1 MKAAVLYGN
10 EDIRYDDYPTPE
22 TLPGTVKVKV
32 HCSGI
37 CGSDVPRVLHNGAH
51 FYPVVLGHEF
61 SGEIVEVG
69 EGVENLAVGDR
80 VSGAP
85 LLPCMQCADCQQ
97 GNYALC
103 KHYSFIGSR
112 QQGSFAEYVV
122 LPAKNAVKF
131 DASVSYEQGAL
142 FEPST
147 VALHGVLC
155 NEMQGGKHVAVLGCG
170 TIGIFTAQ
178 WAKILGARTVTVF
191 DISPERLELAA
202 KLGASYGINTLE
214 EGFMDQAMAITGG
227 KGFDYVFET
236 AGVTTTMQMAFQLA
250 ANKANVC
257 FIGTPTR
264 DLTFT
269 PKLFENMNRKEFKLT
284 GSWMSYSAPFPG
296 KEWEMTAHYFGTG
309 QLKYDPAMIFRK
321 YPLSQAAE
329 AFDLYHNPAQVKG
342 RVMLVSEE

>member
-1 MKAAVLYGN
+1 VLTSALLLLSFICSFLHLGLCIGLLALSCLAWMITGVLTAQMLNQDNVSGKFWLSYVIGAVLVIVVGYYVMPGLFLKAAG
-10 EDIRYDDYPTPE
+10 
-22 TLPGTVKVKV
+22 
-32 HCSGI
+32 GI
-37 CGSDVPRVLHNGAH
+37 
-51 FYPVVLGHEF
+51 
-61 SGEIVEVG
+61 
-69 EGVENLAVGDR
+69 AV
-80 VSGAP
+80 
-85 LLPCMQCADCQQ
+85 
-97 GNYALC
+97 
-103 KHYSFIGSR
+103 
-112 QQGSFAEYVV
+112 
-122 LPAKNAVKF
+122 
-131 DASVSYEQGAL
+131 
-142 FEPST
+142 
-147 VALHGVLC
+147 
-155 NEMQGGKHVAVLGCG
+155 
-170 TIGIFTAQ
+170 TA
-178 WAKILGARTVTVF
+178 
-191 DISPERLELAA
+191 
-202 KLGASYGINTLE
+202 
-214 EGFMDQAMAITGG
+214 
-227 KGFDYVFET
+227 